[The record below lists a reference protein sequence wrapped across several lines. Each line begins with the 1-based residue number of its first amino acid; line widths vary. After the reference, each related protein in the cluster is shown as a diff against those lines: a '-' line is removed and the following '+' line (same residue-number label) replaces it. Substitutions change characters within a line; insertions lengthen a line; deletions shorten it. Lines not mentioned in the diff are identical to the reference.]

1 MRTHEQW
8 AGMIHIVTDM
18 LSLWITDS
26 GGKAVRL
33 MPGLVWLKPSCVVAA
48 VSKKT
53 TSVGIH
59 YVPTLIHKYISK
71 HSRICIF
78 TLYLLVFGFLDS
90 CLFLHLWLHFCRL
103 NQWNSI
109 SFFCKCM
116 SAIIF
121 LCFVACLCIYIC
133 ILLSLSKWNG
143 IQANQPRQLCG
154 QPASTLLTC
163 RRANPFFL
171 LLFNVFGVFLVV
183 AVIGCC
189 RYCFFFFFKGLNS
202 AVAYQNWHISGMM
215 PACDID
221 SIHKEKFVVVLFGP
235 LWLSGSL

>member
-8 AGMIHIVTDM
+8 AGMMHVVTDM

-26 GGKAVRL
+26 GRKAVRL
-33 MPGLVWLKPSCVVAA
+33 MPGLVWAKAQLCRCGSVQEDDFSC
-48 VSKKT
+48 
-53 TSVGIH
+53 
-59 YVPTLIHKYISK
+59 YVPTLIHEYISK

-90 CLFLHLWLHFCRL
+90 CLFLRLWLHFCRL

-109 SFFCKCM
+109 AFFCKCM

-163 RRANPFFL
+163 RTANPSFL
-171 LLFNVFGVFLVV
+171 LLFNVFGVFFL
-183 AVIGCC
+183 
-189 RYCFFFFFKGLNS
+189 
-202 AVAYQNWHISGMM
+202 
-215 PACDID
+215 
-221 SIHKEKFVVVLFGP
+221 
-235 LWLSGSL
+235 

>member
-1 MRTHEQW
+1 M
-8 AGMIHIVTDM
+8 
-18 LSLWITDS
+18 
-26 GGKAVRL
+26 
-33 MPGLVWLKPSCVVAA
+33 
-48 VSKKT
+48 
-53 TSVGIH
+53 
-59 YVPTLIHKYISK
+59 
-71 HSRICIF
+71 
-78 TLYLLVFGFLDS
+78 
-90 CLFLHLWLHFCRL
+90 HFCRL

-109 SFFCKCM
+109 AFFCKCM

-163 RRANPFFL
+163 RRANPSFL

-189 RYCFFFFFKGLNS
+189 CCCFFVDIVSSSSFFNS
-202 AVAYQNWHISGMM
+202 PCVFWKMLL
-215 PACDID
+215 
-221 SIHKEKFVVVLFGP
+221 VLF
-235 LWLSGSL
+235 LWLLLSMQLMSAKS